1 MQTIEVVG
9 FKRANLGKKDA
20 KDLRLEGNVP
30 AVLYG
35 GEEQVHFYAPAYLF
49 RDLVYTPN
57 VYFVKLN
64 IEGTEYKA
72 VLQDTQFHP
81 VSENL
86 LHADFLLVN
95 DDKPMKMELPVVFEG
110 SSPGVAVGGRL
121 VTKLRKIK
129 VKALPNALPDNIK
142 VDISTL
148 ELGKSVKVGEVP
160 VEGLEILNNPTI
172 SIATVEIPRALRSK
186 QSAGEDGSEEA

>member
-35 GEEQVHFYAPAYLF
+35 GEEQVHFHAPAYLF
-49 RDLVYTPN
+49 RDLIYTPN
-57 VYFVKLN
+57 VYFVTLN

-72 VLQDTQFHP
+72 VLQDAQFHP

-86 LHADFLLVN
+86 MHADFLLLN
-95 DDKPMKMELPVVFEG
+95 DEKELKMEVPVIFEG
-110 SSPGVAVGGRL
+110 QSPGVAVGGRL

-129 VKALPNALPDNIK
+129 VKALPKDMPENIK
-142 VDISTL
+142 VNISGL
-148 ELGKSVKVGEVP
+148 ELGKSIKVGEVP
-160 VEGLEILNNPTI
+160 IEGVEVLNNPSI

-186 QSAGEDGSEEA
+186 QSQEDAE